1 MPACLGRRAAIGLVA
16 MLALAGCVEEAP
28 PPEMFAPLTYGYLT
42 KLRLNVANI
51 AIDDSWTPSMGAG
64 EHVESLSPVQPL
76 QALVEMARDRL
87 VASGTSGQARFIVQD
102 ASIIAGPG
110 RLDGSLAVRLEVTGA
125 DGRSGYAEARVI
137 RSRTGGPGDPD
148 GGRNAAY
155 QLTKNMMDDMNVEL
169 EYQVRHRLGDFLLA
183 TSTSAPPPA
192 PVEQQELPPP
202 PGAAPESLPPVPG
215 S

>member
-76 QALVEMARDRL
+76 QALVEMARYRL
-87 VASGTSGQARFIVQD
+87 VASGPPRRL
-102 ASIIAGPG
+102 AGG
-110 RLDGSLAVRLEVTGA
+110 AAGSDRRGWAQRLCRSPRHPQPHRRPRRPRRRAQCGVPADEKH
-125 DGRSGYAEARVI
+125 DGRHECRAGV
-137 RSRTGGPGDPD
+137 
-148 GGRNAAY
+148 
-155 QLTKNMMDDMNVEL
+155 
-169 EYQVRHRLGDFLLA
+169 
-183 TSTSAPPPA
+183 
-192 PVEQQELPPP
+192 
-202 PGAAPESLPPVPG
+202 PGAPSARRFLAGDQHQRAAAGAGRAAGAAAASGCCAGIAAAGAGKLSRPALSI
-215 S
+215 